1 MNEYVTAEEYYTQ
14 ALTMYRNVYG
24 EESNHKD
31 IAEELKSVGLIK
43 HKLTMY
49 EEAGVFYQE
58 SLTMYRQIYGL
69 DSNREDIALVLAILG
84 ENHRNL
90 GDDGEAIVKY
100 VESLLMYREV
110 NPDHKQIHRIIKR
123 LRRLGADVV

>member
-1 MNEYVTAEEYYTQ
+1 
-14 ALTMYRNVYG
+14 
-24 EESNHKD
+24 
-31 IAEELKSVGLIK
+31 
-43 HKLTMY
+43 
-49 EEAGVFYQE
+49 
-58 SLTMYRQIYGL
+58 MYRQIYGL
-69 DSNREDIALVLAILG
+69 DSNHEDIALVLAILG

-110 NPDHKQIHRIIKR
+110 NPDHKQIQRIIKR